1 MLSRLP
7 ERGHDPWRKTHSHRI
22 HQVNGTCTRTENFIE
37 HIIIPRQHGEHLTPE
52 SSAALGKIVIM
63 AVLALVTAEFLV
75 CPAVPD
81 LVSALK
87 ALWHMPFYVLSV
99 IHRPNFSSNV
109 KTPPLTCNMQTEI
122 LLFLRQ
128 CFSFFL

>member
-1 MLSRLP
+1 
-7 ERGHDPWRKTHSHRI
+7 
-22 HQVNGTCTRTENFIE
+22 
-37 HIIIPRQHGEHLTPE
+37 
-52 SSAALGKIVIM
+52 M

-128 CFSFFL
+128 CFSFFYNFYSLLKLILYRMIFFYNERKIFTDVKNRKNLKKQKK